1 MTVVCCSLSWLCC
14 TVTFACT
21 CCIPFLV
28 RDPLFCCSL
37 AAIIIP
43 LSLPS
48 TPSLLPFL
56 SPLLPP
62 FLLPSHLHLPR
73 FFTHI
78 HHPAAP
84 HLSRPQKLLQALL
97 ITLLRGHRRCL
108 PHVSPLV
115 TQPRARLQPPGKKV
129 INYNTKIYYSGDL
142 FSDWRTWVIYCL
154 TYLAYLP
161 GWLPPFRPVTYV
173 VPGEQLP
180 EQRADRKCRPCT
192 SNKKVVN
199 NEIYNANTRQCARFC
214 AAEYVL
220 TSKC

>member
-1 MTVVCCSLSWLCC
+1 MIPSARGTTSLLTRWVDYGKTPRGISIWCYFLIFLYVCDATCRNTLLLIGIMTVVCCSLSWLCC

-142 FSDWRTWVIYCL
+142 FSD
-154 TYLAYLP
+154 
-161 GWLPPFRPVTYV
+161 
-173 VPGEQLP
+173 
-180 EQRADRKCRPCT
+180 
-192 SNKKVVN
+192 
-199 NEIYNANTRQCARFC
+199 
-214 AAEYVL
+214 
-220 TSKC
+220 